1 MARANDQK
9 KQWLLRFAAQ
19 QDRVQEMIRRLHEA
33 RSEAAALG
41 INLDKMPTGTSDG
54 QSLPRSVERII
65 AAEDR
70 VARACDERD
79 RIRDEIETAICA
91 IGVAKLEKV
100 LTLRYLDCIEDWDV
114 LADFAH
120 YSKRQTQRL
129 HGEALERIRTPK
141 KEKTPE

>member
-1 MARANDQK
+1 LARANEK
-9 KQWLLRFAAQ
+9 KKKWLMRFAAQ
-19 QDRVQEMIRRLHEA
+19 QERVQAAIRRLYEA
-33 RSEAAALG
+33 RAEAAALG
-41 INLDKMPTGTSDG
+41 INLDKMPTGTADG
-54 QSLPRSVERII
+54 QSLPRAVERII
-65 AAEDR
+65 EAENR

-100 LTLRYLDCIEDWDV
+100 LMLRYLDCIEDWDV

-129 HGEALERIRTPK
+129 HGEALERIRIPK